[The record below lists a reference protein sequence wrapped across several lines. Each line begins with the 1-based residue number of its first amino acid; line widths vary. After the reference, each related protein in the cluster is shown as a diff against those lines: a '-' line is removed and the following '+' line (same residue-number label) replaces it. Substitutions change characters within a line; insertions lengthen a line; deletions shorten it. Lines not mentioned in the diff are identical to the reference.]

1 MKKTVLIIYSQL
13 YDTSA
18 LALKEIFES
27 DNNFDVVSVF
37 DKQYDNF
44 KLISLYNGMYK
55 FTYRYTPT
63 LNNIVINLPTAEVTR
78 KKDSE
83 GNDSPYKANSE
94 TFQRWRKFDNISMRF
109 DADYVICATPY
120 AVHKAVV
127 AREKYNLKGKI
138 FAMITDYDLQNNFVS
153 HDVDGYFVITQKC
166 KKALVDKGIDEN
178 IIYVVSMPLKQP
190 AQIKRSKE
198 DVRKQF
204 NIRNELPIITMV
216 GGRYGSK
223 YLYSALESVSE
234 NKDYNFIVIDGGN
247 SSIEKKFKKLGKKDG
262 LSVSNNVYFVKS
274 GNEMER
280 AYYISDCVISAPT
293 SAITYEVLLH
303 KIPLLL
309 IDSANNVETKNSKFL
324 VAGGYAYSA
333 INKERLTIA
342 LENYKK
348 EMKEWKRHCEKKFKN
363 NGAEQVLSCIK
374 AIDRGDDPQECLV
387 IKEVVEEEFV
397 KDTNIKPV
405 APNTEA
411 TPESGQVIKKKRRW
425 FGSK

>member
-13 YDTSA
+13 YDASA
-18 LALKEIFES
+18 LALIDFFES
-27 DNNFDVVSVF
+27 DGRYDVVAVP
-37 DKQYDNF
+37 DKKYDNF
-44 KLISLYNGMYK
+44 RLIRTYHVLYK
-55 FTYRYTPT
+55 FTYRYAPV

-78 KKDSE
+78 SKDNE
-83 GNDSPYKANSE
+83 GNTVAYKPNSQ

-109 DADYVICATPY
+109 DADYVICTTQY
-120 AVHKAVV
+120 SIHKAVI
-127 AREKYNLKGKI
+127 AREKYKLSGKI
-138 FAMITDYDLQNNFVS
+138 FALITDYDLQNNFVS

-166 KKALVDKGIDEN
+166 KTALIDKGIDES
-178 IIYVVSMPLKQP
+178 IIYVVSMPLKTP
-190 AQIKRSKE
+190 TAIKRSKE

-223 YLYSALESVSE
+223 YLCDALTSVCE
-234 NKDYNFIVIDGGN
+234 NKEYNFIVIDGGN
-247 SSIEKKFKKLGKKDG
+247 SSIEKKFKKLGKKED

-280 AYYISDCVISAPT
+280 AYYISDCIISAPT

-324 VAGGYAYSA
+324 VANGYAYSA

-342 LENYKK
+342 LEKYKK
-348 EMKEWKRHCEKKFKN
+348 EKKEWKKHCENKFKL
-363 NGAEQVLSCIK
+363 NGCQQVLDCIN
-374 AIDRGDDPQECLV
+374 AIDRGDDPQECLIV
-387 IKEVVEEEFV
+387 REVAEDTV
-397 KDTNIKPV
+397 KDMDDMP
-405 APNTEA
+405 APTQDKALDDTKN
-411 TPESGQVIKKKRRW
+411 PKKKRRW
-425 FGSK
+425 FGGK

>member
-13 YDTSA
+13 YDASA
-18 LALKEIFES
+18 LALIDFFES
-27 DNNFDVVSVF
+27 DRRYDVVAVP
-37 DKQYDNF
+37 DNKYDNF
-44 KLISLYNGMYK
+44 RLIRTYHGLYK
-55 FTYRYTPT
+55 FTYRYAPV

-78 KKDSE
+78 SKDNE
-83 GNDSPYKANSE
+83 GNTVAYKPNSQ

-109 DADYVICATPY
+109 DADYVICTTQY
-120 AVHKAVV
+120 SIHKAVI
-127 AREKYNLKGKI
+127 AREKYKLGGKI
-138 FAMITDYDLQNNFVS
+138 FALITDYDLQNNFVS

-166 KKALVDKGIDEN
+166 KTALIDKGIDES
-178 IIYVVSMPLKQP
+178 IIYVVSMPLKTP
-190 AQIKRSKE
+190 TAIKRSKE

-223 YLYSALESVSE
+223 YLCDALTSVCE
-234 NKDYNFIVIDGGN
+234 NKEYNFIVIDGGN
-247 SSIEKKFKKLGKKDG
+247 SSIEKKFKKLGKKEG

-280 AYYISDCVISAPT
+280 AYYISDCIISAPT

-324 VAGGYAYSA
+324 VANGYAYSA

-342 LENYKK
+342 LEKYIK
-348 EMKEWKRHCEKKFKN
+348 EKKEWKKHCENKFKL
-363 NGAEQVLSCIK
+363 NGCQQVLDCIN
-374 AIDRGDDPQECLV
+374 AIDRGDDPQECLIV
-387 IKEVVEEEFV
+387 REIAEDTV
-397 KDTNIKPV
+397 KDMDDMP
-405 APNTEA
+405 APTQDKALDDTKN
-411 TPESGQVIKKKRRW
+411 PKKKRRW
-425 FGSK
+425 FGGK